1 MASQRRTT
9 YCGTFDYSSPEM
21 LEGKEYDSAVDLW
34 SLGVLAYELLTGK
47 LPFYSIS
54 RKETM
59 KNILSVRF
67 TLIKVDKS
75 QIIFPTET
83 SWEARSFIE
92 GLLKK

>member
-1 MASQRRTT
+1 
-9 YCGTFDYSSPEM
+9 M

-75 QIIFPTET
+75 QITFPTET